1 MRWLDL
7 VVARRLVSGVPRHP
21 TREDYQTLAAFRVR
35 LRQFFAFSSKA
46 AAEAGV
52 APQQYQALLA
62 IKGYDGEGLP
72 SITNL
77 AEQLF
82 IRQHTAVELA
92 KRLDNAGLIRRQANP
107 QDRRVVLLSLTP
119 KAESIMRDL
128 AGVHLEE
135 LRHVAPSLAEL
146 LRRVDQR

>member
-1 MRWLDL
+1 M
-7 VVARRLVSGVPRHP
+7 ARHP
-21 TREDYQTLAAFRVR
+21 TLQDYRTLAAFRVR
-35 LRQFFAFSSKA
+35 LREFFAFSAKA

-62 IKGYDGEGLP
+62 IKGYEGDGPP

-82 IRQHTAVELA
+82 VQQHTAGELA
-92 KRLDNAGLIRRQANP
+92 RRLDDAGLVRRERDA

-119 KAESIMRDL
+119 KADAIMTAL

-135 LRHVAPSLAEL
+135 LRLLAPGLAEL
-146 LRRVDQR
+146 LKRVGQD